1 MNTCTHCGLTFEDG
15 VRFCTECGAPLTAAR
30 SGEAS
35 GAGFAA
41 ASAGA
46 ATTNAAATMDASGAG
61 MAGTDMGTTP
71 TATGTT
77 NTITPTSATAPAA
90 APARAGMA
98 GTDTGTAPTTTP
110 MTTGMAGASAA
121 SAPGI
126 AATPGLAPA
135 SAPGFAPTPHRAA
148 PDPTAQPGSEPVQR
162 QTYHAPAPASA
173 NASTRDATYAPAPTP
188 AYTSAP
194 TPAYAPAQASAY
206 TSAPTPAHAPAQLP
220 AQGAAKGPKKGSKFE
235 PISTGGYIGIFLLF
249 GVPVVGLIFM
259 IVWACGG
266 CRKIGKRN
274 LSRAVLILTAV
285 ALAVGLVTG
294 FAARG
299 YIRERLAEAGISEP
313 EAVWDALR
321 GSDTQSGGVSGLLGL
336 LGGAVDGETRPG
348 ESGGL
353 EALIEGAEQANRDAE
368 AHANG
373 WPASLPAYPGGTMTE
388 VAAYRTEF
396 SGTTR
401 EEMLAYIETLKR
413 AGFVFQDFYEFG
425 FSEEDM
431 LSFDGWWGTD
441 GTLYLGVSYS
451 EGTVTVDHTTE
462 LPDLADYF
470 G

>member
-1 MNTCTHCGLTFEDG
+1 MG
-15 VRFCTECGAPLTAAR
+15 VRR
-30 SGEAS
+30 
-35 GAGFAA
+35 
-41 ASAGA
+41 
-46 ATTNAAATMDASGAG
+46 
-61 MAGTDMGTTP
+61 
-71 TATGTT
+71 
-77 NTITPTSATAPAA
+77 
-90 APARAGMA
+90 
-98 GTDTGTAPTTTP
+98 
-110 MTTGMAGASAA
+110 
-121 SAPGI
+121 
-126 AATPGLAPA
+126 
-135 SAPGFAPTPHRAA
+135 
-148 PDPTAQPGSEPVQR
+148 
-162 QTYHAPAPASA
+162 
-173 NASTRDATYAPAPTP
+173 
-188 AYTSAP
+188 
-194 TPAYAPAQASAY
+194 
-206 TSAPTPAHAPAQLP
+206 LP
-220 AQGAAKGPKKGSKFE
+220 QD
-235 PISTGGYIGIFLLF
+235 
-249 GVPVVGLIFM
+249 
-259 IVWACGG
+259 
-266 CRKIGKRN
+266 GKRN
-274 LSRAVLILTAV
+274 LSRAVLIFTAV
-285 ALAVGLVTG
+285 ALAVSLVTG

-313 EAVWDALR
+313 GAVWDALR

-336 LGGAVDGETRPG
+336 LGGAVDGETQPG

-451 EGTVTVDHTTE
+451 EGTVTVDHTTK